1 MTTGA
6 SAFPHAWRAE
16 ILDRPPLI
24 APARS
29 FVYPRDV
36 AGEADA
42 LARGALQLMVH
53 PGSGGAR
60 GGTVAFL
67 ATCARGF
74 ADPRMPSGLFSCP
87 NPHHLC
93 AVAGGYAY
101 IVDTAAPE
109 TCVQIPLRPV
119 VEIRALTDAAL
130 LIFIGFHSIVA
141 WGREGLAWQTARLS
155 SEGIRLIEVNKAT
168 LRGFGWDLQ
177 SDKEVEFTLDLRTGT
192 HELRT
197 DAHTGGAAPSR

>member
-6 SAFPHAWRAE
+6 SAFPQDWRAG

-29 FVYPRDV
+29 FIYPRDV

-42 LARGALQLMVH
+42 LARGALLLMVH
-53 PGSGGAR
+53 PASGGD
-60 GGTVAFL
+60 FL

-87 NPHHLC
+87 DPRHMC

-101 IVDTAAPE
+101 VVDTAAPE
-109 TCVQIPLRPV
+109 TCIQIPLRPV
-119 VEIRALTDAAL
+119 LEIRALFDAAL
-130 LIFIGFHSIVA
+130 LIFVGFQSIVA

-155 SEGIRLIEVNKAT
+155 YEGVRLTSADHAQ
-168 LRGFGWDLQ
+168 LHGLGWDMQ
-177 SDKEVEFTLDLRTGT
+177 TDKEVEFTVDLRTG
-192 HELRT
+192 
-197 DAHTGGAAPSR
+197 AHTGGAAPSR